1 MKITHAEFITG
12 AVSLSGYPSLGK
24 PEFAFFG
31 RSNAGKSSLINM
43 LVNRKHLVRTGSR
56 PGMTRQINFFLI
68 NNTFCLVD
76 LPGYGYAQRSAAEQ
90 SAFDLMLAEYCQH
103 RTELKA
109 VFYLMDIR
117 RNPGE
122 AELRTVTWFRELGL
136 QLYIIATKAD
146 KLGTT
151 HVQRAVAKLA
161 QFLKVPAESV
171 IASSATDHTGRD
183 RILSCVS
190 SKDSHAAE
198 NFS

>member
-1 MKITHAEFITG
+1 MKITQAEFITG
-12 AVSLSGYPSLGK
+12 AVAVTGYPSLGK

-43 LVNRKHLVRTGSR
+43 LVNRKNLVKTGSR

-68 NNTFCLVD
+68 NNSFCLVD

-90 SAFDLMLAEYCQH
+90 SGFDRMLAEYCQQ

-117 RNPGE
+117 RNPGD
-122 AELRTVTWFRELGL
+122 AELRTAAWFRESGL
-136 QLYIIATKAD
+136 PFYIIATKAD

-151 HVQRAVAKLA
+151 HVQRAVANLA
-161 QFLKVPAESV
+161 RSLKVPAESV
-171 IASSATDHTGRD
+171 IASSATERTGRD
-183 RILSCVS
+183 RILACIS
-190 SKDSHAAE
+190 SVC
-198 NFS
+198 